1 MDPVSHDLDS
11 QNLESRPEKDPTAD
25 LETQLGDMQIGGG
38 GDMLID
44 DYDVGDEKQD
54 VAIITHDD
62 LTHEPTKPMADDY
75 EGMKER
81 HLPTLPDLEVLH
93 ENINTWHIEDYRR
106 LPKKA
111 RGPKFE
117 CGGHPW
123 RILLF
128 PHGNNV
134 EYASLYLEQG
144 HEDEDKPSEDWY
156 ACVQFMLVM
165 WNKNDPSIYTHQSRL
180 PKITPPKAVMV
191 PLLTNIS
198 AANHRFNTDE
208 CDWGFTRYAEL
219 RRMFSAPWDASGR
232 SMVENDAIS
241 ITAYLR
247 IYKDPTGVLWHK
259 FINYNSKKETGMV
272 GLKNQGATCYLN
284 SLLQSLYFTNAF
296 RKAIYLIPTENET
309 QKKNSAWAL
318 QRLFYLLQTSEDAVS
333 TQELT
338 ASFGWETKDIFLQ
351 QDVQELS
358 RILMDRMEARMKG
371 TDAENALAKMFV
383 GKMKTYI
390 SCINVDYESS
400 RIEDF
405 WDVQLNVRGNR
416 NLDES
421 FRDYIQVET
430 MEGENKYF
438 AEGHGLQDA
447 RKGVIF
453 EIFPQVL
460 HLQLKRFE
468 YDINRDSMMKV
479 NDRYEFPEVFD
490 ASPYLSENADRSEPY
505 LYQLHGV
512 LVHSGDLTA
521 GHYYAFLK
529 PTVNGHFYKFD
540 DDKVTRATLK
550 EALEENFGGDYANL
564 VNGHAGI
571 RNPYTR
577 TLSTKRSMSAYMLV
591 YIRKSREKDI
601 LIDVGEVD
609 SPTHLARQLNEE
621 RAAVEKR
628 RKDREEAHLYLPISV
643 VTERDFKAYQGF
655 DLIDWGADSTTLP
668 APQTYRVLRASTVAD
683 FTKTVAES
691 MQLPA
696 EQVRLWVMVNR
707 QNKTIRPDQPLP
719 DLKMCVNEA
728 YARYSNRDKPFR
740 FWAESTTS
748 LADGKTQWPNVNPS
762 PGISPPI
769 LIFLKYFN
777 ADDQT
782 LKGVGH
788 IYMRK
793 TSKVAEMIP
802 SIQQLMG
809 WSPGKDSISTSSVL
823 SNGLPSPP
831 NSTPSPPNM
840 QLYEEIKQSMIEPMK
855 AKSTLQ
861 QAEIQD
867 GDIVCF
873 QRILSEK
880 ATATIASTGG
890 YTDAREFYDY
900 LQNRI
905 IVRFSPKLATEREDD
920 DFTLALSRKM
930 SYDQFSA
937 KVGEYL
943 KVDPSHLR
951 FTTVLASTGKPK
963 QPVRRN
969 QVTTLSQILMPTLGT
984 YANSSQRSDA
994 LYYEILEMS
1003 LSELETK
1010 RNIRVNWLPE
1020 GVVREVLYLVLDI
1033 LGRTWSTDTRV
1044 QEPIDVLAP
1053 KNGVIHDLITPIQK
1067 RLNLSDEATSA
1078 LRIYESHGCKVIK
1091 EFSANF
1097 ALVSI
1102 PDYATL
1108 YAEIIPEEEREAG
1121 DQDRAI
1127 YAFHFDKEPSKPH
1140 GVPFKFVVKPGE
1152 LFKDTKE
1159 RLSKRAGIKGKQFDK
1174 LKFALCQRSVYS
1186 RPTYLNDGMM
1196 AGPFERSQGGKS

>member
-25 LETQLGDMQIGGG
+25 LETQLGAMQIGGG

-44 DYDVGDEKQD
+44 DYDVGDEKPD

-62 LTHEPTKPMADDY
+62 PIHEPAKPMADDY
-75 EGMKER
+75 DAMKER
-81 HLPTLPDLEVLH
+81 HLPMLPDLEVLH
-93 ENINTWHIEDYRR
+93 ETINTWHIEDYRK

-144 HEDEDKPSEDWY
+144 HEEEDKPSEDWY

-165 WNKNDPSIYTHQSRL
+165 WNKNDPSIYAHQS
-180 PKITPPKAVMV
+180 
-191 PLLTNIS
+191 
-198 AANHRFNTDE
+198 ANHRFNTDE
-208 CDWGFTRYAEL
+208 SDWGFTRYAEL
-219 RRMFSAPWDASGR
+219 RRMFSAPWDGSGR
-232 SMVENDAIS
+232 SMVENDAVNL
-241 ITAYLR
+241 TAYLR

-259 FINYNSKKETGMV
+259 FINYNSKKETGM
-272 GLKNQGATCYLN
+272 
-284 SLLQSLYFTNAF
+284 SLYFTNAF

-358 RILMDRMEARMKG
+358 RILMERMEARMKG

-400 RIEDF
+400 KIEDF

-430 MEGENKYF
+430 LEGENKYF

-453 EIFPQVL
+453 ESFPQVL

-468 YDINRDSMMKV
+468 YDINRDAMMKI

-529 PTVNGHFYKFD
+529 PAVNGHFYKFD

-550 EALEENFGGDYANL
+550 EALEENFGGEYANL

-601 LIDVGEVD
+601 LVDVGEVD

-621 RAAVEKR
+621 RAALEKR
-628 RKDREEAHLYLPISV
+628 RKDREEAHLYLSISV

-655 DLIDWGADSTTLP
+655 DLIDWGADSTAPP

-683 FTKTVAES
+683 FTKIVAES

-719 DLKMCVNEA
+719 DLTMTVNEA

-740 FWAESTTS
+740 FWAESTTN
-748 LADGKTQWPNVNPS
+748 LADGKPQWPNINPS

-769 LIFLKYFN
+769 LIFIKYFN
-777 ADDQT
+777 AEDQT
-782 LKGVGH
+782 LRGIGH
-788 IYMRK
+788 IYMKR

-831 NSTPSPPNM
+831 NSTPGPPSM

-873 QRILSEK
+873 QRLLSEK
-880 ATATIASTGG
+880 VTAAIASTGG
-890 YTDAREFYDY
+890 YTDPREFYDY

-937 KVGEYL
+937 KVGEHL
-943 KVDPSHLR
+943 KVDPTHLR

-984 YANSSQRSDA
+984 YANSNQRSDA

-1020 GVVREVLYLVLDI
+1020 GVVRE
-1033 LGRTWSTDTRV
+1033 
-1044 QEPIDVLAP
+1044 EPIDILAP
-1053 KNGVIHDLITPIQK
+1053 KNGVIQDLIMPIQK

-1091 EFSANF
+1091 EFSANSV
-1097 ALVSI
+1097 LVSI

-1159 RLSKRAGIKGKQFDK
+1159 RLSQRTGIKGKQFDK

-1186 RPTYLNDGMM
+1186 RPTYLNDEDDICAM
-1196 AGPFERSQGGKS
+1196 ARSDDQLGLDHVNRTRLFPAKGDSIFIR